1 MSILIVGLGNPG
13 EKHQSNRHNLGFH
26 ILDALVGAWQLP
38 PYQEQASLHGL
49 LTAKIT
55 EPKAWVLKPTTF
67 MNDSGRAVMHTSRFY
82 HIEPGNL
89 WVVHDD
95 MDIPFG
101 SLKIHRN
108 ISAGGH
114 NGVAS
119 IIEQLHT
126 QDFWRVRIGISRPR
140 PLDANAD
147 GRVDPR
153 EWAIAKYD
161 VADYV
166 LANWDPEQQS
176 GLPAVIERAVAA
188 LTLALAKG
196 PEAAANQYNSAQ

>member
-1 MSILIVGLGNPG
+1 MTTLIVGLGNPG
-13 EKHQSNRHNLGFH
+13 EKYDHSRHNLGFRVV
-26 ILDALVGAWQLP
+26 DALQNTWQLP
-38 PYQEQASLHGL
+38 AWQENSALNSL

-67 MNDSGRAVMHTSRFY
+67 MNDSGRAVVNTSRFY
-82 HIEPGNL
+82 HVEPSGV

-101 SLKIHRN
+101 SVKIHRN
-108 ISAGGH
+108 LSAGGH
-114 NGVAS
+114 NGVDS
-119 IIEQLHT
+119 VIEHLHT
-126 QDFWRVRIGISRPR
+126 KEFWRFRVGISRPR

-166 LANWDPEQQS
+166 LADWDPEQQA
-176 GLPAVIERAVAA
+176 GLSAAIERTIAA
-188 LTLALAKG
+188 LTLALQKG
-196 PEAAANQYNSAQ
+196 PDAAANQFNGTQ

>member
-13 EKHQSNRHNLGFH
+13 EKYDKSRHNLGFH
-26 ILDALVGAWQLP
+26 IVDALAHTWQLP
-38 PYQEQASLHGL
+38 PFQEQDKLKGL
-49 LTAKIT
+49 LTAKIS
-55 EPKAWVLKPTTF
+55 EPKVWLLKPTTF
-67 MNDSGRAVMHTSRFY
+67 MNDSGRAVAHTSRFY
-82 HIEPGNL
+82 HVTPNAI

-101 SLKIHRN
+101 SIKIHRN

-114 NGVAS
+114 NGVDS
-119 IIEQLHT
+119 IIEHLHT
-126 QDFWRVRIGISRPR
+126 KEFWRFRVGISRPR
-140 PLDANAD
+140 PMDANAD

-166 LANWDPEQQS
+166 LADWDAEQLA
-176 GLPAVIERAVAA
+176 GLPTIVEHCVAA
-188 LTLALAKG
+188 LTTAMEKG
-196 PEAAANQYNSAQ
+196 PDVAANQFNGK

>member
-1 MSILIVGLGNPG
+1 MNTLIVGLGNPG
-13 EKHQSNRHNLGFH
+13 NKYAHSRHNLGYH
-26 ILDALVGAWQLP
+26 ILDALMPVWQLP
-38 PYQEQASLHGL
+38 PYQENTSLHAL

-55 EPKAWVLKPTTF
+55 EPKAWLLKPTTF
-67 MNDSGRAVMHTSRFY
+67 MNDSGRAVVQTSQFY
-82 HIEPGNL
+82 HIEPSRI
-89 WVVHDD
+89 WVLHDD

-101 SLKIHRN
+101 SVKIHRN
-108 ISAGGH
+108 VSAGGH
-114 NGVAS
+114 NGVDS

-126 QDFWRVRIGISRPR
+126 KEFWRFRIGISRPR

-166 LANWDPEQQS
+166 LADWDPEQVA
-176 GLPAVIERAVAA
+176 GLPALTERVITA
-188 LTLALAKG
+188 LALALEKG
-196 PEAAANQYNSAQ
+196 PEAAANQFNGS

>member
-13 EKHQSNRHNLGFH
+13 DKYEKSRHNLGFH
-26 ILDALVGAWQLP
+26 IVDALAHAWQIP
-38 PYQEQASLHGL
+38 PFQEHGNLHGL
-49 LTAKIT
+49 LTAT
-55 EPKAWVLKPTTF
+55 VAEPKVWLLKPTTF
-67 MNDSGRAVMHTSRFY
+67 MNDSGRAVMQTSRFY
-82 HIEPGNL
+82 HIPASSV

-101 SLKIHRN
+101 SVKIHRN

-114 NGVAS
+114 NGVDS
-119 IIEQLHT
+119 VIEHLHT
-126 QDFWRVRIGISRPR
+126 KEFWRFRVGISRPR
-140 PLDANAD
+140 PMDANAD

-166 LANWDPEQQS
+166 LADWDAEQIA
-176 GLPAVIERAVAA
+176 GLPAVLERAVAA
-188 LTLALAKG
+188 VRTALEKG
-196 PEAAANQYNSAQ
+196 PDAAANLYNGM